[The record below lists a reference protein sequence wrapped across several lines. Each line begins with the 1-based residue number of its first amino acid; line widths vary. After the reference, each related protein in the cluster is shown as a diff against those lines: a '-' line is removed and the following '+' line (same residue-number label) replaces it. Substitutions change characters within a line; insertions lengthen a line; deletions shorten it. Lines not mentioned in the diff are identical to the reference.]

1 MIIKKI
7 VLLTIMSMLVATSG
21 SALAQGL
28 KIGTVDMDKIFNE
41 YHKTKKARER
51 LSEVEEQAKTELDE
65 RMDAYKTILE
75 EIKKIE
81 QEAKNEA
88 LSEEVRSEKEQLFQE
103 KAREARSLE
112 REITEFRQTRQRQ
125 IREQI
130 MRMRRGLIR
139 EIIEV
144 IDEEVKA
151 QKYDLVFD
159 KSGPSAAGYPL
170 VVYSRQGLEFTDQI
184 IEKINENAGVEEPEA
199 VAAET
204 EE

>member
-1 MIIKKI
+1 MIKKF
-7 VLLTIMSMLVATSG
+7 VLLFTMFTMLAASG
-21 SALAQGL
+21 SAFAQGM

-41 YHKTKKARER
+41 YHKTKQARER
-51 LSEVEEQAKTELDE
+51 LKDVEEQAKSELDE

-81 QEAKNEA
+81 QEARNEA

-112 REITEFRQTRQRQ
+112 QEITEFRQTRQRQ

-144 IDEEVKA
+144 IDEQVKA

-170 VVYSRQGLEFTDQI
+170 VVYSRPGLEFTDEI
-184 IEKINENAGVEEPEA
+184 IDKINENAGA
-199 VAAET
+199 TAAAEG
-204 EE
+204 

>member
-1 MIIKKI
+1 MIKKF
-7 VLLTIMSMLVATSG
+7 VLLFTMFTILAASG
-21 SALAQGL
+21 SAFAQGM

-41 YHKTKKARER
+41 YYKTKQARER
-51 LSEVEEQAKTELDE
+51 LKEVEEQAKTELDD
-65 RMDAYKTILE
+65 RMDFYKGVLE
-75 EIKKIE
+75 EIKQIE
-81 QEAKNEA
+81 QEARNEA
-88 LSEEVRSEKEQLFQE
+88 LSEEARSEAETKFQE

-112 REITEFRQTRQRQ
+112 QEITEFRQTRQRQ

-151 QKYDLVFD
+151 QNYDLVFD

-170 VVYSRQGLEFTDQI
+170 VVYSRPGLEFTDQI
-184 IEKINENAGVEEPEA
+184 IEKINEDAGTATAEA
-199 VAAET
+199 TT
-204 EE
+204 EG